1 MGVFCCTNPHL
12 SYVCCVLWHA
22 IMYGW
27 MCACVYVCTMCSK
40 IAVAIITCAAMR
52 LTFHASPIVDFMQ
65 VSFVDAITQWHDF
78 VARFATTSTPI
89 VLVGTKSDADIARQV
104 DGERAALSAQSLQW
118 HHCEVSSLTG
128 AGLDGLMQYV
138 GALTTPRSETMPSVT
153 LA

>member
-1 MGVFCCTNPHL
+1 
-12 SYVCCVLWHA
+12 
-22 IMYGW
+22 
-27 MCACVYVCTMCSK
+27 
-40 IAVAIITCAAMR
+40 
-52 LTFHASPIVDFMQ
+52 MQ